1 MFRSLDDSILVAPQI
16 GVDDVAAAADQGVT
30 LIINNRPDGESPDQ
44 TSGAAIEAA
53 AHAKG
58 LHYIAIP
65 ITHAGFSLPQVE
77 AMAVAVAGAEGKI
90 LAYCRSGT
98 RSTLLWAL
106 AQARRGENV
115 DDLAAKAAGAGYDL
129 SPIRTMLDMAAGQR

>member
-1 MFRSLDDSILVAPQI
+1 MFRSLDDMIMVAPQI
-16 GVDDVAAAADQGVT
+16 GVADVAAAAEQGVT

-44 TSGAAIEAA
+44 TSGEDIEAA

-65 ITHAGFSLPQVE
+65 VTHAGFSLPQVE

-106 AQARRGENV
+106 AQARRGEDV
-115 DDLAAKAAGAGYDL
+115 DALSAKAAGAGYDL
-129 SPIRTMLDMAAGQR
+129 APIRTMLDMAAGQR